1 MKTRLLVI
9 LWLLAT
15 ELVSAQ
21 QTSHQLTTFSIPFG
35 TDTTQF
41 VLVGDRH
48 QLNSKKPIL
57 VFRQGSLPIPL
68 LTRNPKNQQ
77 ISLTELPAP
86 IYNYRHKYH
95 ILMIAK
101 PGIPLQ
107 VEDTYLDTLFS
118 GKPALA
124 MYPRAYHARN
134 YLEYYVDQTNAVLAY
149 VLKQPWADARR
160 VVIVGGSEGYQVS
173 LKTAYTNKQITHLI
187 AFSGNVEGRQQ
198 AQIREARASGIGSPL
213 QQAQAQQMVE
223 RLQKDWLAVCRDSL
237 NTTNATVGD
246 SNRSIYSFSHTNNLH
261 YLTSLPIPVCIV
273 SGTADVRSH
282 SNDVLPL
289 EFARRGKT
297 NLTLKTY
304 VDLDHSLRRISYD
317 SSGQVVGKV
326 YDGNRVHRDYL
337 EWLDTH

>member
-1 MKTRLLVI
+1 MKPFLLI
-9 LWLLAT
+9 AFWLLAT
-15 ELVSAQ
+15 ALVGAQ
-21 QTSHQLTTFSIPFG
+21 QTINEITIFSIPFG

-41 VLVGDRH
+41 VLVGNR
-48 QLNSKKPIL
+48 QELTNKKPIL

-68 LTRNPKNQQ
+68 LTRNPKNHQV
-77 ISLTELPAP
+77 SLTELPTP
-86 IYNYRHKYH
+86 VYNYRDKYH

-107 VEDTYLDTLFS
+107 VEDGYLDTLFS

-124 MYPRAYHARN
+124 MYPPAYHARN

-198 AQIREARASGIGSPL
+198 AQIREARAEGIGAPL
-213 QQAQAQQMVE
+213 QQAQAQQTVE
-223 RLQKDWLAVCRDSL
+223 RLQEAWLAVCDDSL

-246 SNRSIYSFSHTNNLH
+246 SNRSIYSFSHNNNLH
-261 YLTSLPIPVCIV
+261 YLTSLDIPICIV
-273 SGTADVRSH
+273 SGTADVRAH
-282 SNDVLPL
+282 SNDLLPL

-304 VDLDHSLRRISYD
+304 VDLDHSLRRIFYD
-317 SSGQVVGKV
+317 SSGQPVRKV
-326 YDGNRVHRDYL
+326 YDGDRVHRDYL
-337 EWLDTH
+337 EWLESH